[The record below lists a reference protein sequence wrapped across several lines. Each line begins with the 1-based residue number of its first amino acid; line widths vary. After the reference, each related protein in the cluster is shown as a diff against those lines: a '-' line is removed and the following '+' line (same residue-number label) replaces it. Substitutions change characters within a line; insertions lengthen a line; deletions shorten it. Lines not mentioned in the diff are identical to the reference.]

1 MAQGRKNKKA
11 PARDKNRKLPKQIG
25 SYKSTRIY
33 KEMKRTQHGERVCN
47 SEVDR
52 LREWG
57 LDAHR
62 DIETAKWMGRE
73 TVREKREG

>member
-52 LREWG
+52 GSERG
-57 LDAHR
+57 AQMHT
-62 DIETAKWMGRE
+62 ET
-73 TVREKREG
+73 